1 MTDIAIH
8 TERLTK
14 HYGDVRALVD
24 LDLDVRAGEVFGF
37 LGPNGAGKTTTIRT
51 LMDEIRPTSGKASVL
66 GMDTHAQSVE
76 IRRHIGY
83 VPGDLAMYPSLTGRD
98 TITYF
103 ANLRGGVDW
112 GYVDE
117 LASRL
122 DADLSKKIGD
132 LSSGNRQKVGL
143 IQAFMN
149 RPEVLIMDEPSSGLD
164 PLVQR
169 EFQTMMREVAS
180 EGRTVFLSSH
190 TLSEVQRVADRVG
203 IIRHGRLI
211 ALEGVSELRSK
222 AIRRVELDFT
232 SPVEAA
238 VFAAV
243 PGVRDVE
250 IENHR
255 AVLSYDGQMAAL
267 LKTVADRYDVVDIH
281 TQEADL
287 EEIFL
292 TYYRDEARDEAE
304 VTV

>member
-1 MTDIAIH
+1 
-8 TERLTK
+8 
-14 HYGDVRALVD
+14 
-24 LDLDVRAGEVFGF
+24 
-37 LGPNGAGKTTTIRT
+37 
-51 LMDEIRPTSGKASVL
+51 
-66 GMDTHAQSVE
+66 
-76 IRRHIGY
+76 
-83 VPGDLAMYPSLTGRD
+83 
-98 TITYF
+98 
-103 ANLRGGVDW
+103 
-112 GYVDE
+112 
-117 LASRL
+117 
-122 DADLSKKIGD
+122 
-132 LSSGNRQKVGL
+132 
-143 IQAFMN
+143 
-149 RPEVLIMDEPSSGLD
+149 
-164 PLVQR
+164 
-169 EFQTMMREVAS
+169 MMREIAA

-203 IIRHGRLI
+203 IIRHGHLI

-232 SPVEAA
+232 SAVEAS

-292 TYYRDEARDEAE
+292 TYYRDEARDVAE
-304 VTV
+304 VTA